1 VSARTTAPPTT
12 RTAPAASSA
21 GGLVFRDGTRRPAGG
36 ILDGERE
43 VAMVRRNLSALVAL
57 LLLAGVAVATTGCEN
72 TEPSPEVR
80 KEVVSAVRTYLDRL
94 AQAYSEMDATLLE
107 GYATEGEIRDTQA
120 LLHKL
125 RASGDRVEA
134 SLLRMDVLD
143 VQVFRVVNATVT
155 LLEVWDVRRLD
166 YYTGKEK
173 GHNPGTI
180 QHSIIQLRKIDGKWM
195 VTARRVQETNRPGKW
210 KVATPVPGGEASGEA
225 AASPTEPAGTE

>member
-1 VSARTTAPPTT
+1 
-12 RTAPAASSA
+12 
-21 GGLVFRDGTRRPAGG
+21 
-36 ILDGERE
+36 
-43 VAMVRRNLSALVAL
+43 MVRRNLSALSAL
-57 LLLAGVAVATTGCEN
+57 LLLAGAAVVITGCEN

-80 KEVVSAVRTYLDRL
+80 KEVVSAVRIYLDRL

-155 LLEVWDVRRLD
+155 LLEVWDVMRLD

-173 GHNPGTI
+173 GHNPNTI

-195 VTARRVQETNRPGKW
+195 VTARRVQETNGPGRW
-210 KVATPVPGGEASGEA
+210 KVATPVPGGEAPAEGTA
-225 AASPTEPAGTE
+225 APTAPAGAE

>member
-1 VSARTTAPPTT
+1 
-12 RTAPAASSA
+12 
-21 GGLVFRDGTRRPAGG
+21 
-36 ILDGERE
+36 
-43 VAMVRRNLSALVAL
+43 MVRRTAVPVLAIAL
-57 LLLAGVAVATTGCEN
+57 AVTGFLQIGCEN

-80 KEVVSAVRTYLDRL
+80 KEIVSTVKTYLDRL
-94 AQAYSEMDATLLE
+94 AEAYSNMDATLLE

-173 GHNPGTI
+173 GHNPGTV

-210 KVATPVPGGEASGEA
+210 KVATPAPAGESAEGGSSGAADAPAPTAVPG
-225 AASPTEPAGTE
+225 EPAGAE